1 MIGGLAGIVPA
12 RAFIAIWVESLTKS
26 PPELYKAKTYY
37 SISVNY
43 DHRFQVQCVM
53 SSMPWELT
61 NQIVYLWQ
69 LDRYYTSCANLST
82 GECIASPASQPPN
95 LPIHAFIENSEN
107 RSHQS
112 VPRDDGWIAVA
123 VFLSLTLSL
132 LPKDLQAAIHRSH
145 KYSSCTERQT
155 DRQIGVSVQ
164 IN

>member
-1 MIGGLAGIVPA
+1 MIGGLAGIHCDLGG
-12 RAFIAIWVESLTKS
+12 IAPWTLQGENLLFDFG
-26 PPELYKAKTYY
+26 ELW
-37 SISVNY
+37 SS
-43 DHRFQVQCVM
+43 FS
-53 SSMPWELT
+53 SSMRDEQHAMGT
-61 NQIVYLWQ
+61 DEIVAMATRSLLQVVLIYRQGSALHRQ
-69 LDRYYTSCANLST
+69 P
-82 GECIASPASQPPN
+82 ASPLICPFMHS
-95 LPIHAFIENSEN
+95 LRTRN